1 MFPTISSIEYT
12 IPKLHD
18 EATESDLFIPESD
31 ARLSQ
36 IEVSNQWDQS
46 VQAALEIASL
56 VNPYE
61 LDLPEGTEVSAVDAR
76 NWSNLGR
83 QGDLRPRLV
92 DKATGEA
99 RLIDSG
105 AMISAARRLPGDK
118 KSESVKLV
126 AVNGSKIETYGFR
139 ELSFKINRK
148 TYSILAVIF
157 LKGFKKRKDNE
168 F

>member
-1 MFPTISSIEYT
+1 M
-12 IPKLHD
+12 
-18 EATESDLFIPESD
+18 
-31 ARLSQ
+31 SQ

-126 AVNGSKIETYGFR
+126 AVNGSKIETYWFR

-148 TYSILAVIF
+148 TYSISAVICDINQDILGSDF
-157 LKGFKKRKDNE
+157 IHKYKIGFEWDDFHQTELFIVDKKTKIYY
-168 F
+168 FK